1 MSLER
6 NSDLFLN
13 YPNGGEAV
21 IFKQHFIG
29 KGMKTHTQ
37 ETVKTKETRLQTK
50 REKVQNTFKNMYK

>member
-37 ETVKTKETRLQTK
+37 KTVETRLKTK